1 MIQII
6 LHPVLSP
13 KIERDQGIKDRIPVQ
28 VSLNNKLAIKAIL
41 DDLFCLI

>member
-6 LHPVLSP
+6 HHPVLSP
-13 KIERDQGIKDRIPVQ
+13 KIERDGIKDRIPVQ